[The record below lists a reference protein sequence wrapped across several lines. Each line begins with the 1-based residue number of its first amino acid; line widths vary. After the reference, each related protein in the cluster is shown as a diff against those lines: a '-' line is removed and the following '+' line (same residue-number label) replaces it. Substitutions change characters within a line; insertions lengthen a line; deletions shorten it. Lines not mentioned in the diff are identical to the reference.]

1 VTALR
6 SRTVRPRGGRWLA
19 AGVLAI
25 AGAAAAFA
33 AGTDAQRQKAAL
45 CEGCHGSEGRS
56 TAADTPSLAGQ
67 PKQFVTTQLV
77 MFREGNR
84 KNAIMNPI
92 AAPLSNADISEL
104 GSYFSAQRAE
114 PAGKPLAAGAAA
126 AARGLAESLGCVTC
140 HGAELKGQQHIPR
153 LAGQQPDYLRT
164 QLLGF
169 KAGTRF
175 DMDGNMTAA
184 AQALTPADIE
194 TLASY
199 LGALP

>member
-1 VTALR
+1 MTALR

-153 LAGQQPDYLRT
+153 LAGQQPEYIVKQMKAFRSRERT
-164 QLLGF
+164 ND
-169 KAGTRF
+169 A
-175 DMDGNMTAA
+175 GNMTSVSKN
-184 AQALTPADIE
+184 LTDEDIAN
-194 TLASY
+194 LANYIGS
-199 LGALP
+199 LF